1 MRVSIALLVGGL
13 LLAALIFV
21 LTGGHFV
28 FLPLILIL
36 PFGLLRFRRRLP

>member
-1 MRVSIALLVGGL
+1 MGLSIVLLVGGL
-13 LLAALIFV
+13 LAAALIFV

-36 PFGLLRFRRRLP
+36 PFGLLRLRRRPR